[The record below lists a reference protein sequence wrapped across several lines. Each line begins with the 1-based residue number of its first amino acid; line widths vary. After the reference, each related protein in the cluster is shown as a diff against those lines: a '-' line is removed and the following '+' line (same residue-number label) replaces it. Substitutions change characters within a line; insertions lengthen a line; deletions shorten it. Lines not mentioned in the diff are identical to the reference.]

1 MEEKRNLGP
10 ELVQE
15 VEDKVG
21 DKVYLKVSPWKKV
34 LRFGRKER
42 IHDIFHVSMLR
53 KYKSDPSHVVPA
65 KEIEVRSDIL
75 YEDESIAILD
85 REVKVLRNKTAPL
98 MKFLWRN
105 HKIEEAT

>member
-34 LRFGRKER
+34 LRFGRKGKL
-42 IHDIFHVSMLR
+42 SLR
-53 KYKSDPSHVVPA
+53 FIDSYEIELRFDLPA
-65 KEIEVRSDIL
+65 EEIEVRSDIL

-85 REVKVLRNKTAPL
+85 REVKVLRNKTVPL